1 MNISEII
8 EQMNT
13 EYMAAQKYYML
24 EDNAVPTIS
33 DINNGFQVD
42 YSLELAQKLFDL
54 GHSAIVYDMTI
65 VDIPH
70 LCVKFNGL
78 YYDCEAPNGVENIYE
93 LPIFAT
99 NGATINSPIVW
110 HYQNDHFVQKDNAPE
125 QTYIRIKI

>member
-1 MNISEII
+1 MTISEII
-8 EQMNT
+8 KQMNK
-13 EYMAAQKYYML
+13 EYMAAKKYEVL
-24 EDNAVPTIS
+24 EDNAVPTVS

-78 YYDCEAPNGVENIYE
+78 YYDCEAPNGVKNVYE

-99 NGATINSPIVW
+99 SGATADSPIVW
-110 HYQNDHFVQKDNAPE
+110 HYQNDNFVQKGEVEEKGFN
-125 QTYIRIKI
+125 RIKI

>member
-1 MNISEII
+1 MTISQMI

-13 EYMAAQKYYML
+13 EYMAAKKYDLL

-99 NGATINSPIVW
+99 NGATEDSPIVW
-110 HYQNDHFVQKDNAPE
+110 NYQNDNFVQKGDVEEKGFN
-125 QTYIRIKI
+125 RIKI